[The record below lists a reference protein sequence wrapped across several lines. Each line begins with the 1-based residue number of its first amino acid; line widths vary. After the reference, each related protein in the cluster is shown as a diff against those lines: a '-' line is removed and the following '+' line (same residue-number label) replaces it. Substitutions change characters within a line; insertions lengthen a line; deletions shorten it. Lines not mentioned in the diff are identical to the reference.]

1 VDLMNAAEVRS
12 VLAEGLPD
20 YQAGTV
26 TLLDEGED
34 NRAFEVDGALV
45 VRFALA
51 PDPAAIDRE
60 ARLLNAVAAVVP
72 VPVPV
77 PAFVLAERGCLAY
90 RKLPG
95 IPLLDLPQRRDHA
108 ESLVAQLSGLLA
120 VLHAIPPESMARLA
134 AVDDQPMTQ
143 WLAEAGA
150 FYPAVASRLPARFRP
165 RVKAFLA
172 ADPPSR
178 GHARVFTHNDLGA
191 EHVLVDAATWTV
203 TGILDWTDA
212 ALTDPA
218 YDHGLLLRDLG
229 PAALARLASD
239 VRERAVFYARCSV
252 LEELAY
258 ALESGK
264 QKYAANA
271 LSALPWLFGQ
281 VESR

>member
-1 VDLMNAAEVRS
+1 MNAAEVRS
-12 VLAEGLPD
+12 VLTECLPG

-26 TLLDEGED
+26 TLLEEGED
-34 NRAFEVDGALV
+34 NRAFDVDGALV
-45 VRFALA
+45 VRFARE

-90 RKLPG
+90 PKLPG
-95 IPLLDLPQRRDHA
+95 IPLLDLPQRLEHA
-108 ESLVAQLSGLLA
+108 ESLAAQLSGLLA
-120 VLHAIPPESMARLA
+120 VLHAISPESMAGLA
-134 AVDDQPMTQ
+134 AVDDQPMTE
-143 WLAEAGA
+143 WLAEAAA
-150 FYPAVASRLPARFRP
+150 FYPAVAGRLPARFRP
-165 RVKAFLA
+165 RVEAFLA

-178 GHARVFTHNDLGA
+178 GHARMFTHNDLGA
-191 EHVLVDAATWTV
+191 EHVLVDPAGWAV
-203 TGILDWTDA
+203 TDILDWTDA

-218 YDHGLLLRDLG
+218 YDHGLLHRDLG
-229 PAALARLASD
+229 PAVLAELPSD

-271 LSALPWLFGQ
+271 LSALAWLFGQ